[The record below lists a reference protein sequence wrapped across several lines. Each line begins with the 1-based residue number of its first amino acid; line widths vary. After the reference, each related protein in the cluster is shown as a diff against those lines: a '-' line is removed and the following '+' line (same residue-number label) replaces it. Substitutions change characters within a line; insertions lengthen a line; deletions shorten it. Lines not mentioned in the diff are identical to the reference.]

1 MPSASS
7 PPALATGR
15 GILSTAE
22 PATGAVARQEGCK
35 IIAKPATSLNGMLII

>member
-15 GILSTAE
+15 GN
-22 PATGAVARQEGCK
+22 ATGGQEERK